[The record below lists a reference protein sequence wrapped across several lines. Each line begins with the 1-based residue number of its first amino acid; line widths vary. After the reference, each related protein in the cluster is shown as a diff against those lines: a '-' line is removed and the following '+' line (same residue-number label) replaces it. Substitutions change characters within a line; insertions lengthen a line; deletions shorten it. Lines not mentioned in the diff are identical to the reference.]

1 VWLAMVAW
9 LSVDV
14 LADPKGD
21 ATGSGATDDGLGSM
35 YSVGQSIED
44 DGVALGEDD
53 GVALVADDG
62 VALVADDGV
71 ALVEDDGVALV
82 ADDGVALV
90 EDDGVALG
98 EDDGVAL
105 GEDDGVALGEDD
117 GVALVAVDLF
127 SVAVEEGLCT
137 ANEPPRN
144 SVQLD
149 GEGDSL
155 DTLYL
160 WYTTLGDGM
169 GRADGDVYNKGCWS

>member
-1 VWLAMVAW
+1 MWLAMVAW

-35 YSVGQSIED
+35 YSVGQSI
-44 DGVALGEDD
+44 
-53 GVALVADDG
+53 
-62 VALVADDGV
+62 
-71 ALVEDDGVALV
+71 
-82 ADDGVALV
+82 
-90 EDDGVALG
+90 
-98 EDDGVAL
+98 
-105 GEDDGVALGEDD
+105 EDDGVALGEDD

>member
-1 VWLAMVAW
+1 MEELVWLAMVAW

-71 ALVEDDGVALV
+71 ALV
-82 ADDGVALV
+82 
-90 EDDGVALG
+90 

>member
-44 DGVALGEDD
+44 DGVALG
-53 GVALVADDG
+53 
-62 VALVADDGV
+62 
-71 ALVEDDGVALV
+71 EDDGVALV